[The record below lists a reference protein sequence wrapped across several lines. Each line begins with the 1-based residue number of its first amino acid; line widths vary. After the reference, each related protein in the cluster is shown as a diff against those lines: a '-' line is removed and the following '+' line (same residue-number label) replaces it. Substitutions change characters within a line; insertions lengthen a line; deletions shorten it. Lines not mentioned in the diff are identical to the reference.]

1 MHAYVAYYSSCVKIQ
16 LTEVGTRVHTIIT
29 SDPDIGDS
37 GSVEFTLVSNG
48 DFVTVSKKD
57 SNVHITF
64 TIDTGSIIQCGSIFW
79 GHHTSP
85 KS

>member
-1 MHAYVAYYSSCVKIQ
+1 MYIQ

-29 SDPDIGDS
+29 SDPDIGDA

-57 SNVHITF
+57 TK
-64 TIDTGSIIQCGSIFW
+64 T
-79 GHHTSP
+79 
-85 KS
+85 